1 MNERSS
7 SRKPR
12 IIPIVPHGKTAVAS
26 GSGLEFRHALPLA
39 LYVHIPWCVQK
50 CPYCDFNSHEAR
62 GEIPEA
68 DYISALIADLESSLP
83 LIWGR
88 TVSSIFFGGGTPSLL
103 SGAGLDR
110 LLTAIRTLLPLLPDA
125 EVTLEANPGT
135 VESAK
140 FAAFRAAGI
149 NRLSLGIQS
158 FNPAHLKA
166 LGRIH
171 D

>member
-1 MNERSS
+1 MSEQRYA
-7 SRKPR
+7 RVIP
-12 IIPIVPHGKTAVAS
+12 IIPQRQTQTAGAS
-26 GSGLEFRHALPLA
+26 GTRLEFRSPPPLS

-83 LIWGR
+83 LTWGR
-88 TVSSIFFGGGTPSLL
+88 TVSSTSFGGGTPSLL

-110 LLTAIRTLLPLLPDA
+110 LLTAIRTSLPLLPDA
-125 EVTLEANPGT
+125 EITLGANPGT
-135 VESAK
+135 VGSAK

-149 NRLSLGIQS
+149 TRVSS
-158 FNPAHLKA
+158 DPTA
-166 LGRIH
+166 LL
-171 D
+171 